1 MWGWSGYYMERKCR
15 WAICGLFIY
24 RLLTGCGEY
33 VDFAPT
39 YCPHFHGPA
48 KVNQHRSL
56 AFSFERKWRTCS
68 SFREFS
74 PDLINPIKGTSHL
87 DTWVYIMPLLTSIWP
102 WSYHKYNLAKF
113 QRDNSP
119 QSHCEVTLSLYLDI
133 FVRKSDTQSN
143 LGRTTSLDLGHFWKI
158 SHPLSNP
165 NQPQVSS

>member
-1 MWGWSGYYMERKCR
+1 MKEIMERYIIRPKWLGVLC
-15 WAICGLFIY
+15 CPCPP
-24 RLLTGCGEY
+24 LLLDATPPGTRVTSPSRQQQWQRGPSERARSIRTGWKSISR
-33 VDFAPT
+33 FP
-39 YCPHFHGPA
+39 
-48 KVNQHRSL
+48 RS
-56 AFSFERKWRTCS
+56 A
-68 SFREFS
+68 
-74 PDLINPIKGTSHL
+74 HL